1 MNGALLAAG
10 AVKLFIG
17 LGLGGL
23 GVVLAWKLLTRL
35 LSSGEGVALE
45 DNPAAGLLHAS
56 ALISLGILVRQV
68 LTALFDTID
77 VFLLRG
83 DFVRTLPRVLLLG
96 GLHIGLALG
105 LGTAVLT
112 FGVWLFDRLTPGIDE
127 LAAVRA
133 GKVGPALVL
142 GAIIVTLALLAAP
155 GLEALLSGLI
165 PYPQLPEGVGIP
177 NS

>member
-17 LGLGGL
+17 IGLGGL
-23 GVVLAWKLLTRL
+23 GVVLAWKLLSRL
-35 LSSGEGVALE
+35 LGGEGKIE
-45 DNPAAGLLHAS
+45 DNPAAGLLHGS
-56 ALISLGILVRQV
+56 ALIALGVLVRQV

-96 GLHIGLALG
+96 GLHIGLSLAVGTG
-105 LGTAVLT
+105 LLWL
-112 FGVWLFDRLTPGIDE
+112 GVWIFDRLTPGIDE
-127 LAAVRA
+127 VALVRA
-133 GKVGPALVL
+133 GKLGPAVVL
-142 GAIIVTLALLAAP
+142 GAILITLALLAAP

-177 NS
+177 HS